1 MAYDFNSLTKQ
12 ADEANNRDGFYT
24 DFEDVDPNVLHQIS
38 ELTDWMRTK
47 AKGSDV
53 REVIAQL
60 FERTWLEESKKG
72 NANMEVAKARGRFP
86 VLNDRLNNADRERAE
101 NARKLEQKANKDE
114 VTNVMTPKGT
124 LAYASLPTS
133 GNQVGWYY
141 YCPDGDG
148 VHGAGNY
155 VWNGTSWYFG
165 GTGDEGYNLLKED
178 LVYRTSSVIAQL
190 NMTDGAVLKKD
201 GGKENNESWAT
212 SNMIDVN
219 GCKYIRVK
227 GLFNNLQEQSGY
239 AHIVFYA
246 YDELSSDNKVSSVIL
261 AVDEMKTVDVTL
273 EIPSEANYFAICN
286 SVANKGSVSVEKYYK
301 NLVISDLSNLI
312 DLTSV
317 IVGKDITVNGLTL
330 HFNNNEVTFNGTT
343 TTNTTFLVYS
353 SNNQNLLKNGT
364 EYIVDFKPLNG
375 NKNVYLQM
383 FNNMTSNA
391 LVNGQIANNQLV
403 KIPENA
409 NDVFI
414 RFIAFAG
421 TYSNERYNFSIKR
434 KVNCYS
440 DVHINSASELY
451 NFMKNPAPFTRLYL
465 ETGEYNL
472 YSGLFEND
480 IANNISISTDNFLH
494 DVIIYGN
501 NSKITLNIP
510 AEVLNQKPEICN
522 TYSCLNVKGN
532 IEVNDTEFEAK
543 NCRYVLH
550 EESLD
555 NPLWFHTKHSYN
567 NCKFSYLGYDY
578 PTVNANTVGC
588 GFSKGQIVEFV
599 NCEFVNET
607 PTDYTFYVHGRDFNI
622 SRLAFISCIFNNRE
636 NAFSLGLSQYTG
648 NGEKSN
654 VLISNSYIGKINFL
668 TQNNGLRNNQWFVKA
683 LNSYITQMN
692 VDESTTLLYQPMFV
706 NTISGLV
713 N

>member
-12 ADEANNRDGFYT
+12 ADEANNRDKFYT
-24 DFEDVDPNVLHQIS
+24 DFSDVDPNKLHQIS

-60 FERTWLEESKKG
+60 FERTWLEESKEG
-72 NANMEVAKARGRFP
+72 NANMEVAKARGQFP
-86 VLNDRLNNADRERAE
+86 VLNDRLNNADKERAE
-101 NARKLEQKANKDE
+101 NTRKLAQKANKDE
-114 VTNVMTPKGT
+114 VTNVITPKGT

-155 VWNGTSWYFG
+155 VWNGTSWFFG
-165 GTGDEGYNLLKED
+165 GTGDDGYNLLKKD

-286 SVANKGSVSVEKYYK
+286 SVANKGSVSVEKYYE

-480 IANNISISTDNFLH
+480 IANNISISIDNFLH

-578 PTVNANTVGC
+578 PTVSANTVGC

-654 VLISNSYIGKINFL
+654 VLISNSYIGKINFF

-692 VDESTTLLYQPMFV
+692 VDESTTLLYQPMVV

>member
-1 MAYDFNSLTKQ
+1 MAYDFNSLIKQ
-12 ADEANNRDGFYT
+12 ADEASNRDKFYT
-24 DFEDVDPNVLHQIS
+24 DFSDVDPNKLHQIS
-38 ELTDWMRTK
+38 ELTSWMRTK

-53 REVIAQL
+53 REIIAQL
-60 FERTWLEESKKG
+60 FERTWLESIKEG
-72 NANMEVAKARGRFP
+72 NANMEVAKARGQFP

-101 NARKLEQKANKDE
+101 NARKLAQKANKDE
-114 VTNVMTPKGT
+114 VTNVITPKGT

-155 VWNGTSWYFG
+155 VWNGTSWFFG
-165 GTGDEGYNLLKED
+165 GTGDDGYNLLKKD

-286 SVANKGSVSVEKYYK
+286 SVANKGSVSVEKYYE

-480 IANNISISTDNFLH
+480 IANNISISIDNFLH

-578 PTVNANTVGC
+578 PTVSANTVGC

-654 VLISNSYIGKINFL
+654 VLISNSYIGKINFF

-692 VDESTTLLYQPMFV
+692 VDESTTLLYQPMVV